1 MTTKLLSAILKK
13 IWAIDVL
20 SYDHE
25 RRYKPEA
32 LSLRV
37 LEPILVL
44 LDRRQRGHLGPTPS
58 IQITRCRFTAM
69 TQINI

>member
-1 MTTKLLSAILKK
+1 MTTKVTKLLSAILKK

-37 LEPILVL
+37 LEPIL
-44 LDRRQRGHLGPTPS
+44 RNGMKIS
-58 IQITRCRFTAM
+58 M
-69 TQINI
+69 TSLRS

>member
-1 MTTKLLSAILKK
+1 MTTKVTELLSAILKK

-32 LSLRV
+32 LSLPV
-37 LEPILVL
+37 LEPIP
-44 LDRRQRGHLGPTPS
+44 LGTE
-58 IQITRCRFTAM
+58 
-69 TQINI
+69 

>member
-37 LEPILVL
+37 LEPIL
-44 LDRRQRGHLGPTPS
+44 RNGMKIS
-58 IQITRCRFTAM
+58 M
-69 TQINI
+69 TSLRS